1 MGERKDDGADARL
14 RAASSA
20 SIPLSVDTAYDPT
33 QAPDIS
39 DLSRR
44 LRFCPK
50 DGRIWLDEERMLLL
64 HLSSLSGLRRELID
78 SLGID
83 LARGLLTRMGYASGS
98 KDAGLARKVR
108 AHQSFLDAFL
118 VGPQLHA
125 LEGIVSVE
133 PVRVETDVETGR
145 YYGEFIWHDSSEVD
159 AHVAAYGM
167 SSEPICWMQIGYAC
181 GYTSVFMGRP
191 ILYREIEC
199 RAAGSRHC
207 RIIGKPVE
215 QWDDPESDLAFLQL
229 EGFAN
234 RYHTRGRRVAS
245 LSGTGGTPA
254 EIEGMVGASSGFI
267 AACHLVQ
274 KVAKTRATVLFLG
287 DTGVGKEMFARTLH
301 RISDRTDKP
310 FVAVNCAAIP
320 ENLVEAELFGVE
332 KGAFTGAVQ
341 SRPGRFERAH
351 DGSIFLD
358 EIGTLNL
365 TAQSKLLRV
374 LQESEIER
382 VGGTQTRKVD
392 VRVIAATNIDLK
404 VEAHR
409 GLFRSDL
416 LFRLN
421 VFPVRI
427 PPLRE
432 RRDDIPLL
440 MAHFLEKFN
449 RRHGRR
455 VSGFTE
461 RAVDKLLNYEFPGN
475 IRELENMI
483 ERAVILADDEAPIDV
498 GHLFATSDEIDTP
511 FFGIATDGNLQP
523 ARTAADAVAS
533 GSDMAVVDNILGRQI
548 PLDRLELSLIERAV
562 ERAHGNLSEAA
573 RVLGLTR
580 PQLAYRYRKTRPE
593 PPGEAERQSSAGDPE
608 RQSEAP

>member
-1 MGERKDDGADARL
+1 MGERNHGADARP
-14 RAASSA
+14 RAASST
-20 SIPLSVDTAYDPT
+20 SIPLFVDTYDPS

-50 DGRIWLDEERMLLL
+50 DGRIWLDEQRMLLL
-64 HLSSLSGLRRELID
+64 HLSSLSGLRGELID

-98 KDAGLARKVR
+98 KDARLARKVR
-108 AHQSFLDAFL
+108 ARQSLLDAFL

-133 PVRVETDVETGR
+133 PVRLEADVETGR

-159 AHVAAYGM
+159 AHIAAYGM
-167 SSEPICWMQIGYAC
+167 SSEPVCWMQIGYAC

-199 RAAGSRHC
+199 RAAGSRQC

-215 QWDDPESDLAFLQL
+215 QWDDPEPDLAFLQL
-229 EGFAN
+229 EGFTN
-234 RYHTRGRRVAS
+234 RYHARSHRVAS
-245 LSGTGGTPA
+245 LSGTRDTPG

-301 RISDRTDKP
+301 RISDRADKP

-332 KGAFTGAVQ
+332 KGAFTGAVH

-351 DGSIFLD
+351 GGSIFLD

-374 LQESEIER
+374 LQENEIER

-392 VRVIAATNIDLK
+392 VRVVAATNIDLK
-404 VEAHR
+404 VEARR

-416 LFRLN
+416 LFRLD

-440 MAHFLEKFN
+440 MAHFLERFN
-449 RRHGRR
+449 LRHGRR
-455 VSGFTE
+455 VSGFTD
-461 RAVDKLLNYEFPGN
+461 RAVDKLIDYEYPGN

-483 ERAVILADDEAPIDV
+483 ERAVILVNDEAPIDV
-498 GHLFATSDEIDTP
+498 GHLFASSDEIDTP
-511 FFGIATDGNLQP
+511 FFGIATDGNLQA
-523 ARTAADAVAS
+523 ARWGTDPVAS
-533 GSDMAVVDNILGRQI
+533 GSDMGVIDNILGRQI

-562 ERAHGNLSEAA
+562 EKAQGNLSEAA
-573 RVLGLTR
+573 RALGLTR
-580 PQLAYRYRKTRPE
+580 PQLAYRYRKTRPAPE
-593 PPGEAERQSSAGDPE
+593 GEVERQSSARDSE
-608 RQSEAP
+608 RQSEAS

>member
-1 MGERKDDGADARL
+1 
-14 RAASSA
+14 
-20 SIPLSVDTAYDPT
+20 
-33 QAPDIS
+33 
-39 DLSRR
+39 
-44 LRFCPK
+44 
-50 DGRIWLDEERMLLL
+50 
-64 HLSSLSGLRRELID
+64 
-78 SLGID
+78 
-83 LARGLLTRMGYASGS
+83 
-98 KDAGLARKVR
+98 
-108 AHQSFLDAFL
+108 
-118 VGPQLHA
+118 
-125 LEGIVSVE
+125 
-133 PVRVETDVETGR
+133 
-145 YYGEFIWHDSSEVD
+145 
-159 AHVAAYGM
+159 
-167 SSEPICWMQIGYAC
+167 
-181 GYTSVFMGRP
+181 
-191 ILYREIEC
+191 
-199 RAAGSRHC
+199 
-207 RIIGKPVE
+207 
-215 QWDDPESDLAFLQL
+215 
-229 EGFAN
+229 
-234 RYHTRGRRVAS
+234 
-245 LSGTGGTPA
+245 
-254 EIEGMVGASSGFI
+254 
-267 AACHLVQ
+267 
-274 KVAKTRATVLFLG
+274 
-287 DTGVGKEMFARTLH
+287 
-301 RISDRTDKP
+301 
-310 FVAVNCAAIP
+310 
-320 ENLVEAELFGVE
+320 
-332 KGAFTGAVQ
+332 VQ

-404 VEAHR
+404 VEARR

-440 MAHFLEKFN
+440 MAHFLERFN

-511 FFGIATDGNLQP
+511 FFGIATDGNLQA
-523 ARTAADAVAS
+523 ARAATDAVAS
-533 GSDMAVVDNILGRQI
+533 ASDTGVIDNILGRQI

-580 PQLAYRYRKTRPE
+580 PQLAYRYRKSRPE
-593 PPGEAERQSSAGDPE
+593 PAGEPKGNPPPGDPE

>member
-1 MGERKDDGADARL
+1 MGERKDHGADVRL
-14 RAASSA
+14 GPASSA
-20 SIPLSVDTAYDPT
+20 SITLFVDATYDPT

-44 LRFCPK
+44 LRFCPR
-50 DGRIWLDEERMLLL
+50 DGRIWLGEERMLLL

-83 LARGLLTRMGYASGS
+83 RARGLLTRMGYASGS
-98 KDAGLARKVR
+98 KDADLARKVR
-108 AHQSFLDAFL
+108 PHQSLLDTFL

-133 PVRVETDVETGR
+133 PVRLEADVETGR

-159 AHVAAYGM
+159 THVAVYGM
-167 SSEPICWMQIGYAC
+167 SSEPVCWMQIGYAC

-191 ILYREIEC
+191 ILYREVEC

-207 RIIGKPVE
+207 RIIGRPVE
-215 QWDDPESDLAFLQL
+215 QWDDPEPDLAFLQL

-234 RYHTRGRRVAS
+234 RYPARGRHVAS
-245 LSGTGGTPA
+245 LSGTGGAPA

-301 RISDRTDKP
+301 RNGDRANKP

-320 ENLVEAELFGVE
+320 ESLVEAELFGVE

-351 DGSIFLD
+351 GGSIFLD

-374 LQESEIER
+374 LQESEVER

-404 VEAHR
+404 AAVRR

-416 LFRLN
+416 LYRLN

-440 MAHFLEKFN
+440 MADFLERFN
-449 RRHGRR
+449 LRHGRR

-461 RAVDKLLNYEFPGN
+461 RALDKLLDYEYPGN

-483 ERAVILADDEAPIDV
+483 ERAVILANDEAPIDV
-498 GHLFATSDEIDTP
+498 GHLFASSDEIDAP
-511 FFGIATDGNLQP
+511 FFGIATDGKLP
-523 ARTAADAVAS
+523 AGRAAADAGAGDSAMGVI
-533 GSDMAVVDNILGRQI
+533 DNVLGRI
-548 PLDRLELSLIERAV
+548 PLDWLELSLIERAV

-573 RVLGLTR
+573 RALGLTR
-580 PQLAYRYRKTRPE
+580 SQLAYRYRKIHPE
-593 PPGEAERQSSAGDPE
+593 PRE
-608 RQSEAP
+608 